1 MQSITIGFLCILAL
15 IIIGLIVW
23 YLDKLFQMVVEWV
36 KRKR

>member
-15 IIIGLIVW
+15 IIMGMIVW

-36 KRKR
+36 KSKM